1 MLDTITFLTTLYVM
15 VDDFDKACLPQQVHP
30 GARSSLTRSEVV
42 TLAVFGQWACF
53 SSERGFY
60 AWATRHLRRAF
71 PTLPAR
77 TQLNR
82 LVRHHCG
89 AITAFLL
96 HLSESLGAR
105 HAAYQAL
112 DSTAVVV
119 RDAKRRGRGWLA
131 GQADIGWSNRLGWYE
146 GLHLL
151 LAVDP
156 RGVITGHG
164 LCPASVKDQRMAETF
179 FAARHCP
186 QRELSGVGAHSWAP
200 YVTDKGFEGARWHQ
214 QWAQSYRASVICLPK
229 RDVRPPWP
237 RALRRFVASVRQIVE
252 TVNEKLHYAF
262 RLSRERPHALL
273 GAQARVAA
281 KAALHNFCIWLNRQL
296 HRPGLAFADL
306 VDW

>member
-1 MLDTITFLTTLYVM
+1 MLDTTTFLTTLYVM
-15 VDDFDKACLPQQVHP
+15 IDDFAKTNLPEEVRP
-30 GARSSLTRSEVV
+30 GPPSSLTRSEVM
-42 TLAVFGQWACF
+42 TLALFSQWACF
-53 SSERGFY
+53 QSERGFY
-60 AWATRHLRRAF
+60 AWAARHLRAAF

-82 LVRHHCG
+82 LVRHHWR
-89 AITAFLL
+89 AITAFCL
-96 HLSESLGAR
+96 HLSAELGER

-112 DSTAVVV
+112 DSTALVV
-119 RDAKRRGRGWLA
+119 RDAKRRGRGWLC

-156 RGVITGHG
+156 KGVITGHG
-164 LCPASVKDQRMAETF
+164 LSPASVKDQRMAETF
-179 FAARHCP
+179 FAARKCR
-186 QRELSGVGAHSWAP
+186 QVALSSVGAQSVAP
-200 YVTDKGFEGARWHQ
+200 YVTDKGFEGARWHEH
-214 QWAQSYRASVICLPK
+214 WFESYEAAVICLPK

-237 RALRRFVASVRQIVE
+237 RPLRRFVASVRQIVE

-262 RLSRERPHALL
+262 RLSRERPHALS

-296 HRPGLAFADL
+296 NRPGLAFADL

>member
-1 MLDTITFLTTLYVM
+1 MLDTTTFLTTLYVM
-15 VDDFDKACLPQQVHP
+15 IDDFDKTFLPPELRP
-30 GARSSLTRSEVV
+30 GPHASLTRSEVV

-53 SSERGFY
+53 PSERGFY
-60 AWATRHLRRAF
+60 AWATRHLRVAF

-82 LVRHHCG
+82 LVRHHWR
-89 AITAFLL
+89 AITSFCL
-96 HLSESLGAR
+96 HLSRELGER

-112 DSTAVVV
+112 DSTALVV
-119 RDAKRRGRGWLA
+119 REAKRRGRGWLC

-164 LCPASVKDQRMAETF
+164 LSPASVKDQRMAETF
-179 FAARHCP
+179 FAVRHCP
-186 QRELSGVGAHSWAP
+186 QTALCGVGAQSVAP
-200 YVTDKGFEGARWHQ
+200 YVTDKGFEGERWHQ
-214 QWAQSYRASVICLPK
+214 HWAQSYGADVICLPK

-237 RALRRFVASVRQIVE
+237 RRLRRFVARIRQIVE

-262 RLSRERPHALL
+262 RLSRERPHALS

>member
-1 MLDTITFLTTLYVM
+1 MLDPDTFLTTLYVI
-15 VDDFDKACLPQQVHP
+15 VDDFAKANLPQEVRP
-30 GARSSLTRSEVV
+30 GPHASLTRSEVV
-42 TLAVFGQWACF
+42 TLAIFSQWACF
-53 SSERGFY
+53 ASERGFY
-60 AWATRHLRRAF
+60 RWAERHLRAAF

-77 TQLNR
+77 AQLNR
-82 LVRHHCG
+82 LVRHQW
-89 AITAFLL
+89 ATITAFCL
-96 HLSESLGAR
+96 HLSKELGER

-112 DSTAVVV
+112 DSTALVV
-119 RDAKRRGRGWLA
+119 REAKRRGRGWLS

-179 FAARHCP
+179 FAVRHRP
-186 QRELSGVGAHSWAP
+186 QAALCGVGAQTVAP
-200 YVTDKGFEGARWHQ
+200 YVTDKGFEGDRWPQH
-214 QWAQSYRASVICLPK
+214 WFESYGAAVICLPK
-229 RDVRPPWP
+229 RDVLKPWP

-262 RLSRERPHALL
+262 RLSRERPHALS

-296 HRPGLAFADL
+296 NRPGLAFADL

>member
-1 MLDTITFLTTLYVM
+1 MLDTDTFLTTLYVM
-15 VDDFDKACLPQQVHP
+15 IDDFAKASLPAEVRP
-30 GARSSLTRSEVV
+30 GPRSSLTRSEVI
-42 TLAVFGQWACF
+42 TLAVFSQWACF
-53 SSERGFY
+53 QSERGFY
-60 AWATRHLRRAF
+60 AWAARHLRAAF

-77 TQLNR
+77 AQLNR
-82 LVRHHCG
+82 LVRQHWRE
-89 AITAFLL
+89 ITAFGL
-96 HLSESLGAR
+96 HLSAELGER
-105 HAAYQAL
+105 HCAYQAL
-112 DSTAVVV
+112 DSTALVV
-119 RDAKRRGRGWLA
+119 RDAKRRGRGWLC

-156 RGVITGHG
+156 TGVITGHG

-179 FAARHCP
+179 FAVRHCP
-186 QRELSGVGAHSWAP
+186 HRALCGVGAQSVAP
-200 YVTDKGFEGARWHQ
+200 YVTDKGFEGERWHQ
-214 QWAQSYRASVICLPK
+214 HWFENYGAAVICLPK

-237 RALRRFVASVRQIVE
+237 RRLRRFVASVRQIVE

-262 RLSRERPHALL
+262 RLSRERPHALS

-296 HRPGLAFADL
+296 NRPGLAFADL